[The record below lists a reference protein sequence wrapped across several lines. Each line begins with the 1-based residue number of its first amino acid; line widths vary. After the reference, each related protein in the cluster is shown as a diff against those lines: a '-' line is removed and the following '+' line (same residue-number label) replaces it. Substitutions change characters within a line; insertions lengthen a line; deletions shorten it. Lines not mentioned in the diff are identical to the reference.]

1 MSLGLLDGGRSPGYV
16 AYRCTYNRVRLGKM
30 GIGGNMSHMDS
41 TYFCDN

>member
-1 MSLGLLDGGRSPGYV
+1 MLHIAV
-16 AYRCTYNRVRLGKM
+16 HRVRLGKM